1 MPLIIQMQAA
11 VRTAKQSTS
20 SLIYGGDL
28 VYHGKEALEVD
39 LQNSPPPSISPAS
52 VLLRF
57 K

>member
-1 MPLIIQMQAA
+1 MPLIIQRWAA
-11 VRTAKQSTS
+11 VRTAKLSTS

-28 VYHGKEALEVD
+28 VYHGKEVLEVD
-39 LQNSPPPSISPAS
+39 LQSPPLPSISPAS